1 MSRRL
6 AWGLGTR
13 DGRGRALPN
22 VFPCLNTVSY
32 FFHHWKYPCESEI
45 KIFSSHN
52 FPPEA
57 ESCWGWRGV
66 GSTVTQRENGIVRF
80 KKVSTP
86 REKARK
92 GGRKKKLSQSS
103 LFPIKNPSRWKDSQ
117 GERHCMRVFQGWGDS
132 HRAISLFQLYAGV
145 PRSGHHPL
153 ESSQSTTPYPPPA
166 PVALGQLRSDS
177 PAPTRIPSPGDVR
190 RRRNSLSWQSSQA
203 LAPRWPCCW
212 ELLLKGADG
221 VQGLAI

>member
-1 MSRRL
+1 M
-6 AWGLGTR
+6 
-13 DGRGRALPN
+13 
-22 VFPCLNTVSY
+22 
-32 FFHHWKYPCESEI
+32 E
-45 KIFSSHN
+45 
-52 FPPEA
+52 
-57 ESCWGWRGV
+57 GV

-80 KKVSTP
+80 KKVSKP

-92 GGRKKKLSQSS
+92 GERERKKKLSPSS
-103 LFPIKNPSRWKDSQ
+103 LFPIKNPFWWKDSR
-117 GERHCMRVFQGWGDS
+117 GERHCMRVFQGWGDP
-132 HRAISLFQLYAGV
+132 HRAISLFQLYEGV
-145 PRSGHHPL
+145 PRRGHHPL

-190 RRRNSLSWQSSQA
+190 RRRNSFSWQSSQA